1 MESDIFEALR
11 KKYNAFMET
20 VASRKEKVAMSDLG
34 EVKQEAIA
42 TDYGILGSD
51 KESTVLAIIMKHL
64 DSENLD
70 QNAGVVLN
78 TETTS
83 QVLK

>member
-1 MESDIFEALR
+1 LESDIFEALQ

-20 VASRKEKVAMSDLG
+20 VASRKEKVAMCDLG

-42 TDYGILGSD
+42 TDYAILGSD